1 MCLAEVLRRIPDKAT
16 RDILIRD
23 KISGADWQSHLRQSS
38 SLLLIPLTGVYC
50 LRVN

>member
-1 MCLAEVLRRIPDKAT
+1 MCLAEVLRRIPDKA
-16 RDILIRD
+16 IRD